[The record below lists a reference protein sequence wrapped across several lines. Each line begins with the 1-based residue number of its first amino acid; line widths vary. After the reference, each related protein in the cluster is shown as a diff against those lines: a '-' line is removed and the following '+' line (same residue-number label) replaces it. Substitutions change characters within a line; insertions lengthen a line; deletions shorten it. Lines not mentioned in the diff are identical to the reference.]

1 MAGPGKEGFNMYYP
15 PEWRPECGD
24 LDKFHGQ
31 HKLLN
36 QAKKIDQGILDV
48 RIELPFPIWC
58 LGCKR
63 KFAMGVRYTA
73 EKFMVGKYLST
84 PIYKF
89 KMKCHM
95 CPQMHEMRTDPKNF
109 EYLCVSGCRRDIRT
123 WDMEENGQVAFTDSA
138 DRARLDTDPMYKLE
152 KGKEDKNV
160 LEDRKPALRK
170 LQIESAVKSGDSFK
184 LNRALRA
191 GLRYAKQLDEAPLD
205 DERTFAR
212 VLATT
217 KKTSKST
224 SQGEKQ
230 IGTLSGQKRTLSMSK
245 LGIVKKVKGEAIKVK
260 IEPVEEKELKPK
272 SKPSLSLLSLCHY
285 SDSESDS
292 D

>member
-1 MAGPGKEGFNMYYP
+1 MYYP
-15 PEWRPECGD
+15 PEWRPEHGD
-24 LDKFHGQ
+24 LDKFHGG
-31 HKLLN
+31 HKLGN

-95 CPQMHEMRTDPKNF
+95 CPQMLEMRTDPQNF
-109 EYLCVSGCRRDIRT
+109 DYLCVSGCRRDIRT
-123 WDMEENGQVAFTDSA
+123 WDMEDNGQVAFTDSA
-138 DRARLDTDPMYKLE
+138 ERARIDTDPMYKLE
-152 KGKEDKNV
+152 KAKSDKNV
-160 LEDRKPALRK
+160 HEDRKPDLKRI
-170 LQIESAVKSGDSFK
+170 QIDNFQKMGDNFE

-191 GLRYAKQLDEAPLD
+191 GLRYAKKMDAGPTADETA
-205 DERTFAR
+205 FAK
-212 VLATT
+212 VLAA
-217 KKTSKST
+217 SNV
-224 SQGEKQ
+224 KQ
-230 IGTLSGQKRTLSMSK
+230 IGEKKVATLSGAKRTLSASK
-245 LGIVKKVKGEAIKVK
+245 LGIAK
-260 IEPVEEKELKPK
+260 K
-272 SKPSLSLLSLCHY
+272 SKHAGPSPITKMAPPNPVPESIPESVPVKPVAQKPSALASLCSY
-285 SDSESDS
+285 SDSDS

>member
-1 MAGPGKEGFNMYYP
+1 MYYP

-24 LDKFHGQ
+24 LDKFHGG
-31 HKLLN
+31 HKLRD

-95 CPQMHEMRTDPKNF
+95 CPQMLEMRTDPKNF

-123 WDMEENGQVAFTDSA
+123 WDMEENGQVSFTDSA
-138 DRARLDTDPMYKLE
+138 ERARLDTDPMYKLE

-160 LEDRKPALRK
+160 LEDRKPELRK
-170 LQIESAVKSGDSFK
+170 LQIESAVKMGDNFE

-191 GLRYAKQLDEAPLD
+191 GLRYAKKLDEGPLD
-205 DERTFAR
+205 DERTFAK
-212 VLATT
+212 VLATQKIKT
-217 KKTSKST
+217 QKEKKV
-224 SQGEKQ
+224 E
-230 IGTLSGQKRTLSMSK
+230 TLSGVKRTLSRSK
-245 LGIVKKVKGEAIKVK
+245 LGIVKKTKSEFIEPKVEPK
-260 IEPVEEKELKPK
+260 EEPVEQKHEP
-272 SKPSLSLLSLCHY
+272 PASLLNLCNY
-285 SDSESDS
+285 SDSDS